1 MEVIR
6 PFIFYTN
13 MFLHSFITVLG
24 NVGSFM
30 TFEAFSGHFHA
41 VITVQYHVI
50 GQEFVL

>member
-1 MEVIR
+1 MDVIR

-13 MFLHSFITVLG
+13 VFLDSFITVLG
-24 NVGSFM
+24 NVGTLM
-30 TFEAFSGHFHA
+30 TFETFSGDFHA